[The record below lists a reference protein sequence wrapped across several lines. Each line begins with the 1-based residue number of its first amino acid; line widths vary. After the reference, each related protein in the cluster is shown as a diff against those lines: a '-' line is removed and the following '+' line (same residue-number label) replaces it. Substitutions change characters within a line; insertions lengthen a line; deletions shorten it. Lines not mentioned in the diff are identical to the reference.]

1 MTDTSSLIADQ
12 QLPRPLAVAQPPSS
26 CRLCNLKLNSPE
38 AFRTHLKSDEH
49 VQNLRVKVAEP
60 GSDSDTPTRSSS
72 ANAPITT
79 QKTNKGT
86 RKPNYETQ
94 VESEP
99 EVDAESDLS
108 DSEDDDLDEDGS
120 ISTPDFS
127 PSECLFCSHDSS
139 VSNVNST
146 GGNADALL
154 EANLS
159 HMSSSHGFIIPF
171 QDCLAPDVTLDII
184 VEYLH
189 FIIQGYRECIS
200 CGTRRSTVEGVQQ
213 HMIAK
218 GHCRFDISPE
228 TEEFYEMPQLA
239 TANITDQDN
248 DNPTLLLP
256 SGKIILSRQSLDPAG
271 DAAAQDD
278 PRRVARRGKAA
289 AARERKEE
297 TEGSSSIASLTAP
310 KTVPTPGF
318 RTQRG
323 AAAAQSAS
331 TEVAVTTRKGPNGE
345 IIHQRSSEAILATQL
360 SRLRIAGDR
369 AQRREELRRRGRLE
383 SAGNEVLR
391 HHFRVSAGD
400 SRFGRGFC

>member
-1 MTDTSSLIADQ
+1 MNDTSNPVADQ
-12 QLPRPLAVAQPPSS
+12 QPRPLAVAKPPSS
-26 CRLCNLKLNSPE
+26 CRLCNREISSPE
-38 AFRTHLKSDEH
+38 AFRAHLKSDEH
-49 VQNLRVKVAEP
+49 VRNLKAKVAET
-60 GSDSDTPTRSSS
+60 GSDSDTPALSSS
-72 ANAPITT
+72 ANATVTT
-79 QKTNKGT
+79 RKSKKGT
-86 RKPNYETQ
+86 RKPKYEAQ

-99 EVDAESDLS
+99 EVDSESDLTAS
-108 DSEDDDLDEDGS
+108 GEEDIDEDAS

-139 VSNVNST
+139 SPVSNT
-146 GGNADALL
+146 GGTEESAGLRL

-159 HMSSSHGFIIPF
+159 HMASSHGFIIPF

-228 TEEFYEMPQLA
+228 TEEFYEMPQLS
-239 TANITDQDN
+239 TANIPNQDN
-248 DNPTLLLP
+248 TTATRLLP
-256 SGKIILSRQSLDPAG
+256 SGKLISSRQSLDPAG
-271 DAAAQDD
+271 DAIAQDD
-278 PRRVARRGKAA
+278 PHRLARREKAA
-289 AARERKEE
+289 AARERKDEADAA
-297 TEGSSSIASLTAP
+297 SPISSLTAP
-310 KTVPTPGF
+310 KAVPTPGF

-323 AAAAQSAS
+323 AAQSAS

-383 SAGNEVLR
+383 SAGNEILR

-400 SRFGRGFC
+400 SRFGKGFC